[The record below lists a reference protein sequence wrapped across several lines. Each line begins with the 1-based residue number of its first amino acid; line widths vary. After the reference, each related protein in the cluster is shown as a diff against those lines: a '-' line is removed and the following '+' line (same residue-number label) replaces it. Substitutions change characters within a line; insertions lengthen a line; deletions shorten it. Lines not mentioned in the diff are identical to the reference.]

1 MRILLDACIPR
12 KLKAHIP
19 GHRIWTARDR
29 GWNML
34 DDGRLLMAMTGEI
47 DVLITMDRNMRFQVR
62 PFGAIVL
69 RARSNRL
76 PDLLPLVPELS
87 RALPKVKPSQV
98 IEPLFLKLRPGN
110 AATRMLME

>member
-12 KLKAHIP
+12 KLKTHIP
-19 GHRIWTARDR
+19 GHQIWTTRDR
-29 GWNML
+29 GWNIL

-47 DVLITMDRNMRFQVR
+47 DVLITMDRNMRFQQQFQVR

-76 PDLLPLVPELS
+76 PDLLPLVPELL

-98 IEPLFLKLRPGN
+98 IEIFS
-110 AATRMLME
+110 